1 MNLKEFLPYRLSI
14 VTNRIS
20 ASFARLYSEKF
31 NLSIPEWRVMAVLG
45 QQPGLSADEVCG
57 ETEMDKVPVSRAV
70 SKLLSKGLLM
80 RNFSG
85 QDRRRSILHL
95 SEAGYGMYA
104 QIVPLALTYEAELKA
119 ALTAEEQSQLDVL
132 LDKLTKESG
141 DIWGQSKNSLAN
153 VPCVHTSAA

>member
-1 MNLKEFLPYRLSI
+1 MIKQNPTLNLRQFLPYQLSI

-70 SKLLSKGLLM
+70 SKLLGKGLLK

-85 QDRRRSILHL
+85 TDRRRSILCL

-104 QIVPLALTYEAELKA
+104 QIVPLALAYEAELKA
-119 ALTAEEQSQLDVL
+119 ALTAEERSQLERL
-132 LDKLTKESG
+132 LEKLLMER
-141 DIWGQSKNSLAN
+141 GQ
-153 VPCVHTSAA
+153 T

>member
-1 MNLKEFLPYRLSI
+1 MTRQNPGLNLKEFLPYRLSI

-45 QQPGLSADEVCG
+45 QQPGLSADEVCS

-70 SKLLSKGLLM
+70 TKLLDKGLLD
-80 RNFSG
+80 RDFSG
-85 QDRRRSILHL
+85 DDRRRSILHL

-104 QIVPLALTYEAELKA
+104 QIVPLALSYEEELKA
-119 ALTAEEQSQLDVL
+119 VLTADEQSQLEKL
-132 LDKLTKESG
+132 LDKLSLEG
-141 DIWGQSKNSLAN
+141 GQI
-153 VPCVHTSAA
+153 

>member
-1 MNLKEFLPYRLSI
+1 MTRQNPGLNLKEFLPYRLSI

-70 SKLLSKGLLM
+70 SKLLKKGLLK
-80 RNFSG
+80 RDFSG
-85 QDRRRSILHL
+85 DDRRRSILHL

-104 QIVPLALTYEAELKA
+104 QIVPLALSYEAELKT
-119 ALTAEEQSQLDVL
+119 ALTVVEQSQLEKL
-132 LDKLTKESG
+132 LDKL
-141 DIWGQSKNSLAN
+141 SLEGRQI
-153 VPCVHTSAA
+153 

>member
-1 MNLKEFLPYRLSI
+1 MSRQTPGLDLKAFLPYRLSI

-70 SKLLSKGLLM
+70 TKLLDKGLLS
-80 RNFSG
+80 REFSG
-85 QDRRRSILHL
+85 KDRRRSILSL
-95 SEAGYGMYA
+95 SESGYGMYA
-104 QIVPLALTYEAELKA
+104 QIVPLALSYEEELKA
-119 ALTAEEQSQLDVL
+119 VLTADEQSQLDVL
-132 LDKLTKESG
+132 LDKLTRAR
-141 DIWGQSKNSLAN
+141 GQS
-153 VPCVHTSAA
+153 

>member
-1 MNLKEFLPYRLSI
+1 MTRLSQGLNLKDFLPYRLSI

-45 QQPGLSADEVCG
+45 QQPGLSADEVCS

-70 SKLLSKGLLM
+70 SKLLGKELL
-80 RNFSG
+80 RREFSG
-85 QDRRRSILHL
+85 RDRRRSILSL

-104 QIVPLALTYEAELKA
+104 QIVPLALAYEAELKA
-119 ALTAEEQSQLDVL
+119 ALSAEEQSQLETL
-132 LDKLTKESG
+132 LDKLILNGRE
-141 DIWGQSKNSLAN
+141 
-153 VPCVHTSAA
+153 TS

>member
-1 MNLKEFLPYRLSI
+1 MTRQNQGLNLKDFLPYRLSI

-45 QQPGLSADEVCG
+45 QQPGLSADEVCS

-70 SKLLSKGLLM
+70 SKLLDKGLL
-80 RNFSG
+80 RREFSG
-85 QDRRRSILHL
+85 RDRRRSILCL

-104 QIVPLALTYEAELKA
+104 QIVPLALSYEAELKA
-119 ALTAEEQSQLDVL
+119 VLTPREQSQLEKL
-132 LDKLTKESG
+132 LDKL
-141 DIWGQSKNSLAN
+141 SLEGGRI
-153 VPCVHTSAA
+153 

>member
-1 MNLKEFLPYRLSI
+1 MTRQNQGLNLKDFLPYRLSI

-45 QQPGLSADEVCG
+45 QQPGLSADEVCS

-70 SKLLSKGLLM
+70 SKLLDKGLL
-80 RNFSG
+80 RREFSG
-85 QDRRRSILHL
+85 RDRRRSILCL

-104 QIVPLALTYEAELKA
+104 QIVPLALSYEAELKA
-119 ALTAEEQSQLDVL
+119 VLTPREQSQLENL
-132 LDKLTKESG
+132 LKK
-141 DIWGQSKNSLAN
+141 
-153 VPCVHTSAA
+153 

>member
-1 MNLKEFLPYRLSI
+1 MSKQNPTLDLKKFLPYQLSV

-45 QQPGLSADEVCG
+45 QQPGLSADEVSS

-70 SKLLSKGLLM
+70 SKLLDKRLLQ

-85 QDRRRSILHL
+85 WDRRRSILCL

-104 QIVPLALTYEAELKA
+104 QIVPLALAYEAELKA
-119 ALTAEEQSQLDVL
+119 ALTEQELAQLEIL
-132 LDKLTKESG
+132 LNKLSIQGGE
-141 DIWGQSKNSLAN
+141 D
-153 VPCVHTSAA
+153 

>member
-1 MNLKEFLPYRLSI
+1 MTRQNPGLNLKEFLPYRLSI

-45 QQPGLSADEVCG
+45 QQPGLSADQVCS

-70 SKLLSKGLLM
+70 SKLLKKGLLK
-80 RNFSG
+80 RDFSG
-85 QDRRRSILHL
+85 DDRRRSILHL

-104 QIVPLALTYEAELKA
+104 QIVPLALSYEAELKT
-119 ALTAEEQSQLDVL
+119 ALTAVEQSQLEKL
-132 LDKLTKESG
+132 LDKLMG
-141 DIWGQSKNSLAN
+141 
-153 VPCVHTSAA
+153 

>member
-1 MNLKEFLPYRLSI
+1 MTRQNPGLNLKEFLPYRLYI

-45 QQPGLSADEVCG
+45 QQPGLSADQVCS

-70 SKLLSKGLLM
+70 SKLLDKGLLD
-80 RNFSG
+80 RDFSG
-85 QDRRRSILHL
+85 DDRRRSILHL

-104 QIVPLALTYEAELKA
+104 QIVPLALAYEVELKS
-119 ALTAEEQSQLDVL
+119 ALTGEEQAQLAIL
-132 LDKLTKESG
+132 LDKLIFQGSE
-141 DIWGQSKNSLAN
+141 
-153 VPCVHTSAA
+153 

>member
-1 MNLKEFLPYRLSI
+1 MSKQNPSLNLKEFLPYRLSI

-31 NLSIPEWRVMAVLG
+31 GLSIPEWRVMAVLG
-45 QQPGLSADEVCG
+45 QQPGLSADDVCS

-70 SKLLSKGLLM
+70 TKLLNKGLLE
-80 RNFSG
+80 RDFSG

-104 QIVPLALTYEAELKA
+104 QIVPLALSYEAELKT
-119 ALTAEEQSQLDVL
+119 ALTDEEQSQLEKL
-132 LDKLTKESG
+132 LDKLSLEG
-141 DIWGQSKNSLAN
+141 GQI
-153 VPCVHTSAA
+153 

>member
-1 MNLKEFLPYRLSI
+1 MSKQSPGLNLKEFLPYRLSV

-45 QQPGLSADEVCG
+45 QQPGVSADEVCN

-70 SKLLSKGLLM
+70 SKLLDKGLLK
-80 RNFSG
+80 RDFSG

-104 QIVPLALTYEAELKA
+104 QIVPMALSYEAELKA
-119 ALTAEEQSQLDVL
+119 ALTAEEQSQLEAL
-132 LDKLTKESG
+132 LDKLTRESG
-141 DIWGQSKNSLAN
+141 QS
-153 VPCVHTSAA
+153 

>member
-1 MNLKEFLPYRLSI
+1 MTRQNPGLNLKEFLPYRLSI

-45 QQPGLSADEVCG
+45 QQPDLSADEVCS

-70 SKLLSKGLLM
+70 SKLLGKGLLK

-85 QDRRRSILHL
+85 ADRRRSILCL
-95 SEAGYGMYA
+95 SEAGYAMYA
-104 QIVPLALTYEAELKA
+104 QIVPLALSYEAELKA
-119 ALTAEEQSQLDVL
+119 SLTEQEQAQLDAL
-132 LDKLTKESG
+132 LGKLSNHG
-141 DIWGQSKNSLAN
+141 GQ
-153 VPCVHTSAA
+153 V

>member
-1 MNLKEFLPYRLSI
+1 MSKQNPTLDLKKFLPYQLSV

-45 QQPGLSADEVCG
+45 QQPGLSADEVSS

-70 SKLLSKGLLM
+70 TKLLDKRLLQ

-85 QDRRRSILHL
+85 RDRRRSILCL

-104 QIVPLALTYEAELKA
+104 QIVPLALAYEAELKA
-119 ALTAEEQSQLDVL
+119 ALTEQELAQLEIL
-132 LDKLTKESG
+132 LNKLSIQGGE
-141 DIWGQSKNSLAN
+141 D
-153 VPCVHTSAA
+153 

>member
-1 MNLKEFLPYRLSI
+1 MARQNPALNLKEFLPYRLSI

-45 QQPGLSADEVCG
+45 QQPGLSADEVCS

-70 SKLLSKGLLM
+70 TKLLDKGLLN
-80 RNFSG
+80 REFSG
-85 QDRRRSILHL
+85 RDRRRSILSL

-104 QIVPLALTYEAELKA
+104 QIVPLALSYEADLKA
-119 ALTAEEQSQLDVL
+119 VLTAGEQQLEKL
-132 LDKLTKESG
+132 LAVWRNYS
-141 DIWGQSKNSLAN
+141 IN
-153 VPCVHTSAA
+153 